1 MDGESVPRLGSLS
14 LVVQAVAG
22 SSASRRVSATSWT
35 SAAPFTAAL
44 GFLQIHSRRLPLRA
58 LHAWLDNWRGA
69 GLIVEGMR
77 RQGYRVSLREIDA
90 WGRELGAVQLAAWV
104 AVKRE

>member
-58 LHAWLDNWRGA
+58 LHAWLDNWRGV
-69 GLIVEGMR
+69 GLIVDGCGGRVTARVCARSMR
-77 RQGYRVSLREIDA
+77 GSRASGTI
-90 WGRELGAVQLAAWV
+90 
-104 AVKRE
+104 